1 MTSNTEGGAPERVW
15 DRWDANW
22 ELARLGA
29 CSFPRVCLLPLTEV
43 ADLILAS
50 LTHLDYELDTCAVP
64 QDLAPLCL
72 CTA

>member
-22 ELARLGA
+22 ELAR
-29 CSFPRVCLLPLTEV
+29 
-43 ADLILAS
+43 LILAS

-72 CTA
+72 GTA